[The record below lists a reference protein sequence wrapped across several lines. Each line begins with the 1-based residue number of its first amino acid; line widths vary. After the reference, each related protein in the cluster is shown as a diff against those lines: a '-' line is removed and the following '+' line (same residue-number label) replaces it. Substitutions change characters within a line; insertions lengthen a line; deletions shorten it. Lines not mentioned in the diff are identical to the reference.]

1 MLADRK
7 IAMQPPYRY
16 AVLVRVESKDRD
28 YSQQFLAD
36 IAQQL
41 RTMAGD
47 IVDIW
52 GPIPAPMERKAG
64 RYRAH
69 MVILS
74 TDRAKLHFY
83 LRQWW
88 QQVVHL
94 PRQHLLRLSID
105 VDPQEFS

>member
-1 MLADRK
+1 MIRSD
-7 IAMQPPYRY
+7 
-16 AVLVRVESKDRD
+16 SKNRD

-36 IAQQL
+36 IAAQL
-41 RTMAGD
+41 QLMAQD
-47 IVDIW
+47 SIEIW

-74 TDRAKLHFY
+74 QDRARMHFF

-88 QQVVHL
+88 AQVVHL
-94 PRQHLLRLSID
+94 PKQHQLRLSID
-105 VDPQEFS
+105 VDPQEFN